1 MRILFKL
8 YNKVKRCFQRTL
20 STSELMASLMQ
31 SVVFSLYCTLT
42 HIRARESK
50 GLKWETFSEIL
61 RGNLD
66 VSRSGASFWWDVSSQ
81 DCVSYELLKIC
92 RCDRAPREAGWSEFS
107 VGCFTRSINKWT
119 HQWMSEGNIRGD
131 TLRGLRMKKQVQSVL
146 ILQPRPMS
154 LLWLF
159 YRGRP
164 SLPHVGLDKINLTVV
179 LSIEMSRWYSDK

>member
-1 MRILFKL
+1 MHF
-8 YNKVKRCFQRTL
+8 
-20 STSELMASLMQ
+20 M
-31 SVVFSLYCTLT
+31 VFSLYFTLT
-42 HIRARESK
+42 HIWWRESK

-107 VGCFTRSINKWT
+107 VGCLTRSINKWT

-131 TLRGLRMKKQVQSVL
+131 TLRGLRMKKTSSIGINSPAAADVPPLIVL
-146 ILQPRPMS
+146 QRTSLIAPRQLGQNQLDS
-154 LLWLF
+154 
-159 YRGRP
+159 
-164 SLPHVGLDKINLTVV
+164 GLVHWNV
-179 LSIEMSRWYSDK
+179 SMAQW